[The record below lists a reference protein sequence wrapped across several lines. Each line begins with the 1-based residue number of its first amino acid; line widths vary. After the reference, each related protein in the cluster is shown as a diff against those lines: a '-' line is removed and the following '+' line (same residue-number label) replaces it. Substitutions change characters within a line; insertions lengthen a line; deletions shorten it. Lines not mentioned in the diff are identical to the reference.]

1 MSSIIT
7 AVFKATIGLLVNKG
21 RDKAAEKL
29 KDGDVTD
36 QKFRGLIVREIDDIK
51 SQLKGLAR
59 KDLLASISFFKEGI
73 ELLYEVFDKA
83 RQEREH
89 GTIKEEAAA
98 GTASA
103 EAVSLAKGMRR
114 LELTNVDE
122 SATRALANA
131 KDRFKDARRKATE
144 AFANEALELSD
155 RVLAMQYRVMS
166 TILETVDNPE
176 DALAACR
183 VCIEEL
189 HSLSA
194 VKECFTVELKR
205 GFWAQFSKEE
215 RRAIISATCH
225 VNRTIYDVILMVRFG
240 NNQLSANNWPCV
252 DTGEEKVDPL
262 FDGRVSKV
270 LQKQGMEHCCVT
282 PWSFGQ
288 EGEKEHKLKYPT
300 GIATNG
306 DGQFII
312 TDNSDKNVK
321 VFDSNGKFV
330 LQFHPERNDS
340 ETDLYVLDVATDMN
354 NSNIFVLVGLGRL
367 GAELEVQV
375 FSRAAD
381 LLNKFSVRG
390 RDRSRSRLAVT
401 NNRVLVLKGW
411 TTVHVSE
418 HEGRYVHSFGEGILK
433 EAWDITASPDGQA
446 MILDG
451 SCVFIFTEDGKQQR
465 KFNINTKEDAYYSRI
480 ALHPSGE
487 FVVVAG
493 LERGTEHLCVAIYT
507 KDGEFVRKI
516 VVTEEKI
523 FGIAGI
529 TVSMEGHIAMAVT
542 DLCMDGDTYSLFRDG
557 KVIVL

>member
-21 RDKAAEKL
+21 RDKAAEKF

-73 ELLYEVFDKA
+73 ELLYEVFGKV
-83 RQEREH
+83 RRRREH

-103 EAVSLAKGMRR
+103 EAVFLAKGMRR
-114 LELTNVDE
+114 LELTDLDE
-122 SATRALANA
+122 SATRALADA

-155 RVLAMQYRVMS
+155 HVLAMQYRVMS
-166 TILETVDNPE
+166 TILETIDNPE
-176 DALAACR
+176 IALAACR

-194 VKECFTVELKR
+194 VQECFTVELKG
-205 GFWAQFSKEE
+205 GFRARFSKEE

-225 VNRTIYDVILMVRFG
+225 VNRTIYDVILMVSFS
-240 NNQLSANNWPCV
+240 NNPLYDWPCL
-252 DTGEEKVDPL
+252 DTGEEKVDLL

-270 LQKQGMEHCCVT
+270 LQTQGMEHCCVT

-288 EGEKEHKLKYPT
+288 EDEEEHKLKYPK
-300 GIATNG
+300 GIATNA

-312 TDNSDKNVK
+312 ADESDESVK
-321 VFDSNGKFV
+321 VFDSSGKFV
-330 LQFHPERNDS
+330 LQFHLERNDT
-340 ETDLYVLDVATDMN
+340 ETGLHVFDVATDMN
-354 NSNIFVLVGLGRL
+354 NSNIFVLVGRWRY
-367 GAELEVQV
+367 GAEREVQV
-375 FSRAAD
+375 FSQTAD
-381 LLNKFSVRG
+381 LLHKFPLRG
-390 RDRSRSRLAVT
+390 EGWGRLAVT
-401 NNRVLVLKGW
+401 NNKVLVWTRW
-411 TTVHVSE
+411 TTVHVHVYE
-418 HEGRYVHSFGEGILK
+418 HEGRYVGSYGEGILK
-433 EAWDITASPDGQA
+433 DAFDVAIAGPDGQI

-451 SCVFIFTEDGKQQR
+451 SCVFIFTKDKQQH
-465 KFNINTKEDAYYSRI
+465 KFNINTKEDEYQRI

-487 FVVVAG
+487 FVVVAKRK
-493 LERGTEHLCVAIYT
+493 RGKNHLCVAIYT
-507 KDGEFVRKI
+507 KDGEFVRRI

-523 FGIAGI
+523 CSIAGI
-529 TVSMEGHIAMAVT
+529 TVSMEGHIAVAIR
-542 DLCMDGDTYSLFRDG
+542 GLFDNG
-557 KVIVL
+557 KIIVL

>member
-73 ELLYEVFDKA
+73 ELLYEVFGKA
-83 RQEREH
+83 RRRREH

-103 EAVSLAKGMRR
+103 EAVSLAKGIRK
-114 LELTNVDE
+114 LELTDLDE
-122 SATRALANA
+122 SATRTLANA

-176 DALAACR
+176 IALPACR

-194 VKECFTVELKR
+194 VKECFTVELKG
-205 GFWAQFSKEE
+205 GFWAWFSKEE
-215 RRAIISATCH
+215 RGAIISANCH
-225 VNRTIYDVILMVRFG
+225 VNRTIYDVVLMVSFG

-262 FDGRVSKV
+262 SDGRVSQV

-288 EGEKEHKLKYPT
+288 EGEEEHKLKYPM
-300 GIATNG
+300 GIASNA

-312 TDNSDKNVK
+312 ADDSDERVK
-321 VFDSNGKFV
+321 VFDSSGKFV
-330 LQFHPERNDS
+330 LQFYPERNDT
-340 ETDLYVLDVATDMN
+340 EMVLDVSDVATDVN
-354 NSNIFVLVGLGRL
+354 NSNIYVLVRPWRH
-367 GAELEVQV
+367 GAEWEVQV
-375 FSRAAD
+375 FSHTAD
-381 LLNKFSVRG
+381 LLHKFPVRG
-390 RDRSRSRLAVT
+390 GDWGRLAFT
-401 NNRVLVLKGW
+401 NNKVLVLTDG
-411 TTVHVSE
+411 TVHVYE
-418 HEGRYVHSFGEGILK
+418 HEGRYVRSFGEGILK
-433 EAWDITASPDGQA
+433 VAYDVIAGPDGQI
-446 MILDG
+446 MTLDG

-465 KFNINTKEDAYYSRI
+465 KFNINKKEDEYWRI
-480 ALHPSGE
+480 ACHPSGE

-493 LERGTEHLCVAIYT
+493 WERGRDQLCVAIYT
-507 KDGEFVRKI
+507 KDGEFVRRI
-516 VVTEEKI
+516 VVTEEN
-523 FGIAGI
+523 FDIAGI
-529 TVSMEGHIAMAVT
+529 TVSMDGHIAVAIT
-542 DLCMDGDTYSLFRDG
+542 DDRNG
-557 KVIVL
+557 KVNVL

>member
-1 MSSIIT
+1 MSSIVT

-51 SQLKGLAR
+51 SQLKGLTR

-83 RQEREH
+83 RRKREH

-194 VKECFTVELKR
+194 VKKCFTVELKR
-205 GFWAQFSKEE
+205 GFWVQFSKEE

-225 VNRTIYDVILMVRFG
+225 VNRTIYDVILMVSFG

-252 DTGEEKVDPL
+252 DTGEGKVDPL

-270 LQKQGMEHCCVT
+270 LQRQGMERCCV
-282 PWSFGQ
+282 PWSFGE
-288 EGEKEHKLKYPT
+288 EGEEEHKLKDPR
-300 GIATNG
+300 GIATNA

-312 TDNSDKNVK
+312 TDDSDSSVK
-321 VFDSNGKFV
+321 VFDRSGKFV
-330 LQFHPERNDS
+330 LQFHPERNDT
-340 ETDLYVLDVATDMN
+340 ETGLRVYDVATAMN
-354 NSNIFVLVGLGRL
+354 NSSIYVLVEPWRY
-367 GAELEVQV
+367 GAEFEVQV
-375 FSRAAD
+375 FSRTAD
-381 LLNKFSVRG
+381 LLHKFPVRG
-390 RDRSRSRLAVT
+390 EGRDRLAVT
-401 NNRVLVLKGW
+401 NNKVLVLTRGR
-411 TTVHVSE
+411 TVHVYE
-418 HEGRYVHSFGEGILK
+418 HEGRYVRSFGEGILQD
-433 EAWDITASPDGQA
+433 AVDITAGPDGQI
-446 MILDG
+446 MTLDV

-465 KFNINTKEDAYYSRI
+465 KFNINTKEDNYWRI
-480 ALHPSGE
+480 ACHPSGE

-493 LERGTEHLCVAIYT
+493 YQWERAAKHPCVAIYT
-507 KDGEFVRKI
+507 KDGEFVRRI
-516 VVTEEKI
+516 VVTEEKNFDI
-523 FGIAGI
+523 TGI
-529 TVSMEGHIAMAVT
+529 TVSMEGHIAVAI
-542 DLCMDGDTYSLFRDG
+542 RDVSRNG

>member
-51 SQLKGLAR
+51 LQLKGLAR

-73 ELLYEVFDKA
+73 ELLYDVFDKA
-83 RQEREH
+83 RRKSEH

-114 LELTNVDE
+114 LELTDLDE
-122 SATRALANA
+122 SAARALANA

-166 TILETVDNPE
+166 TILERVDNPE
-176 DALAACR
+176 IALAACR

-189 HSLSA
+189 HSLPA
-194 VKECFTVELKR
+194 VKECFTIELKG
-205 GFWAQFSKEE
+205 GFWARFSKEE
-215 RRAIISATCH
+215 RRAIISITCH
-225 VNRTIYDVILMVRFG
+225 VNRTIYDVILMASFG
-240 NNQLSANNWPCV
+240 NNLLSANNWPCV
-252 DTGEEKVDPL
+252 DTGEEKVDLL

-288 EGEKEHKLKYPT
+288 EGKEERKLKYPT
-300 GIATNG
+300 GFATNA

-312 TDNSDKNVK
+312 ADYLDNSVK
-321 VFDSNGKFV
+321 VFDSSGRFV
-330 LQFHPERNDS
+330 LQFHPERNDT
-340 ETDLYVLDVATDMN
+340 ETGLRVATDMN
-354 NSNIFVLVGLGRL
+354 NSNIFVLGLPRRY
-367 GAELEVQV
+367 GAEREVKV
-375 FSRAAD
+375 FSQTAD
-381 LLNKFSVRG
+381 LLHKFPVSG
-390 RDRSRSRLAVT
+390 RDSGRLAVT
-401 NNRVLVLKGW
+401 NNRVLVLTDK
-411 TTVHVSE
+411 TVHVYE
-418 HEGRYVHSFGEGILK
+418 HQGRYVRSFGEGVLK
-433 EAWDITASPDGQA
+433 NVCDITAGPDGQV
-446 MILDG
+446 MLLDKDD
-451 SCVFIFTEDGKQQR
+451 SCVFIFTEDGEQQR
-465 KFNINTKEDAYYSRI
+465 KFIINTKEDEYWRI
-480 ALHPSGE
+480 ACHPSGE

-493 LERGTEHLCVAIYT
+493 YQWERRTKHLCVAIYT
-507 KDGEFVRKI
+507 KDGEFVRRI
-516 VVTEEKI
+516 VVTEEKNEYAAI
-523 FGIAGI
+523 PGF
-529 TVSMEGHIAMAVT
+529 TVSMEGHIAVAVFYT
-542 DLCMDGDTYSLFRDG
+542 NNRNG

>member
-36 QKFRGLIVREIDDIK
+36 QKFHGLIVREIDDIK

-73 ELLYEVFDKA
+73 ELLYEVFGKA
-83 RQEREH
+83 KSRWEH

-103 EAVSLAKGMRR
+103 EAVSPAKAMGR
-114 LELTNVDE
+114 LELTDLDE

-166 TILETVDNPE
+166 TILETVDHPE
-176 DALAACR
+176 IPLAACR

-205 GFWAQFSKEE
+205 GFWARFSKEE

-225 VNRTIYDVILMVRFG
+225 VNRTIYDVIPMVSSS
-240 NNQLSANNWPCV
+240 NNPLYANDWPCV
-252 DTGEEKVDPL
+252 DTGDEKVDPL
-262 FDGRVSKV
+262 FDRRVSEV
-270 LQKQGMEHCCVT
+270 LQKQGMEHCCV

-288 EGEKEHKLKYPT
+288 EGKKEDKLKDPM
-300 GIATNG
+300 GIATNA
-306 DGQFII
+306 DAGQFII
-312 TDNSDKNVK
+312 ADNSDKSVK
-321 VFDSNGKFV
+321 VFHSSGKFV
-330 LQFHPERNDS
+330 LQFHPEGNYT
-340 ETDLYVLDVATDMN
+340 ETELDVFDVATDVK
-354 NSNIFVLVGLGRL
+354 NSNIYVLVRL
-367 GAELEVQV
+367 RRYGAAQAKREVQV
-375 FSRAAD
+375 FSHAAD
-381 LLNKFSVRG
+381 LLHKFPVRG
-390 RDRSRSRLAVT
+390 EGRGRLAVT
-401 NNRVLVLKGW
+401 NNKVLVLKGW
-411 TTVHVSE
+411 TVHVYE
-418 HEGRYVHSFGEGILK
+418 HEGRYVGSFGEGILK
-433 EAWDITASPDGQA
+433 YVLDIIIAGPDGQI
-446 MILDG
+446 MTLDG

-465 KFNINTKEDAYYSRI
+465 KFNINTKEDEYWRI
-480 ALHPSGE
+480 ACHPSGE

-493 LERGTEHLCVAIYT
+493 WERGTKHLCVAIYT
-507 KDGEFVRKI
+507 KDGEFVRRI
-516 VVTEEKI
+516 VVTEGKN
-523 FGIAGI
+523 FLLTGI
-529 TVSMEGHIAMAVT
+529 TVSMEGHIAVAIRNVSRK
-542 DLCMDGDTYSLFRDG
+542 YG

>member
-73 ELLYEVFDKA
+73 ELLYEVFGKA
-83 RQEREH
+83 RRKREH

-114 LELTNVDE
+114 VELTDLDE
-122 SATRALANA
+122 SATRALADA

-166 TILETVDNPE
+166 TILERVDNPE
-176 DALAACR
+176 IAFAACR

-189 HSLSA
+189 HSLSS

-205 GFWAQFSKEE
+205 GFWARFSKEE
-215 RRAIISATCH
+215 RRAFISATCH
-225 VNRTIYDVILMVRFG
+225 VNRTIYDVILMVSFS
-240 NNQLSANNWPCV
+240 NNPLYANDWPCV

-270 LQKQGMEHCCVT
+270 LQKQGMEHCCV

-288 EGEKEHKLKYPT
+288 EGEKEHKLKHPM
-300 GIATNG
+300 GIATNA

-312 TDNSDKNVK
+312 AEGWDLTVK
-321 VFDSNGKFV
+321 VFDSSGKFV
-330 LQFHPERNDS
+330 IQFHPERNYT
-340 ETDLYVLDVATDMN
+340 ETSLLVYDAATDIN
-354 NSNIFVLVGLGRL
+354 NSNIYVLLRLGRY
-367 GAELEVQV
+367 GAEWQVQV
-375 FSRAAD
+375 FSHTAD
-381 LLNKFSVRG
+381 LLHKFPVRG
-390 RDRSRSRLAVT
+390 EDWGRLAVT
-401 NNRVLVLKGW
+401 NNKVLVLTGR
-411 TTVHVSE
+411 TVHVYE

-433 EAWDITASPDGQA
+433 DASDIVIAGHDGQI
-446 MILDG
+446 MTLDG

-465 KFNINTKEDAYYSRI
+465 KFDINTEEDAYWCT

-493 LERGTEHLCVAIYT
+493 WERGTKHLCVAIYT
-507 KDGEFVRKI
+507 KDGEFVRRM
-516 VVTEEKI
+516 VLTEEKNFVI
-523 FGIAGI
+523 TRI
-529 TVSMEGHIAMAVT
+529 TVSMEGHIAVAVLL
-542 DLCMDGDTYSLFRDG
+542 DDRNG
-557 KVIVL
+557 KVIVC

>member
-59 KDLLASISFFKEGI
+59 RDLLASISFFKEGI
-73 ELLYEVFDKA
+73 ELLYEAFGKA
-83 RQEREH
+83 RRKREH
-89 GTIKEEAAA
+89 DTIKEEAAA

-114 LELTNVDE
+114 LELTDLDE
-122 SATRALANA
+122 SATRALADA

-166 TILETVDNPE
+166 TILERVDNPE
-176 DALAACR
+176 VALAACR

-225 VNRTIYDVILMVRFG
+225 VNRTIYDVILMVSFG
-240 NNQLSANNWPCV
+240 NNPLYANDWPCV
-252 DTGEEKVDPL
+252 DTGEEKVDLL

-282 PWSFGQ
+282 PWSFGE
-288 EGEKEHKLKYPT
+288 EGEEEHKVKYPV
-300 GIATNG
+300 GIATNA

-312 TDNSDKNVK
+312 ADDSDESVK
-321 VFDSNGKFV
+321 VFDSSGRFV
-330 LQFHPERNDS
+330 LQFHFERNDT
-340 ETDLYVLDVATDMN
+340 EMDLRVFDVATDVN
-354 NSNIFVLVGLGRL
+354 NSNIYVLVGLENGT
-367 GAELEVQV
+367 ELEVQV
-375 FSRAAD
+375 FSQTAD
-381 LLNKFSVRG
+381 LLHKFPVREG
-390 RDRSRSRLAVT
+390 LGRLAVT
-401 NNRVLVLKGW
+401 NNKVLILTEEAVNVLMATRW
-411 TTVHVSE
+411 IVHVHVYE
-418 HEGRYVHSFGEGILK
+418 HEGRYVRSFGEGILQDAK
-433 EAWDITASPDGQA
+433 YISASPDGQV
-446 MILDG
+446 IITDG

-465 KFNINTKEDAYYSRI
+465 KFDINTKEDIYWCT

-493 LERGTEHLCVAIYT
+493 WEQGTRHLCVAIYT
-507 KDGEFVRKI
+507 KDGEFVRRI

-523 FGIAGI
+523 CSIPRI
-529 TVSMEGHIAMAVT
+529 TVSMEGHIAVAAT
-542 DLCMDGDTYSLFRDG
+542 KNLFDNGRI
-557 KVIVL
+557 IVL

>member
-36 QKFRGLIVREIDDIK
+36 QKFRGLIVREIDYIK

-83 RQEREH
+83 RCKREH
-89 GTIKEEAAA
+89 GTMKEEAAA

-114 LELTNVDE
+114 LELTDLDE
-122 SATRALANA
+122 SATRVLADA

-166 TILETVDNPE
+166 TILERVDNPE
-176 DALAACR
+176 IAFAACR

-194 VKECFTVELKR
+194 VQECFTVELKR
-205 GFWAQFSKEE
+205 GFWARFSKDE

-225 VNRTIYDVILMVRFG
+225 VNRTIYDVILMVSFG
-240 NNQLSANNWPCV
+240 NNPLYANNWPCV

-262 FDGRVSKV
+262 FDGRVSEV
-270 LQKQGMEHCCVT
+270 LQKQGMEHCCVA
-282 PWSFGQ
+282 WSFGQ
-288 EGEKEHKLKYPT
+288 EGEVEHKLKCPI
-300 GIATNG
+300 GIATNA

-312 TDNSDKNVK
+312 ADNSGKSVK
-321 VFDSNGKFV
+321 VFDSSGKFV
-330 LQFHPERNDS
+330 LQFLPERNHT
-340 ETDLYVLDVATDMN
+340 ETGLLVLDVATDMN
-354 NSNIFVLVGLGRL
+354 NRKIFVLVGRYGS
-367 GAELEVQV
+367 GWEVEV
-375 FSRAAD
+375 HSHTAD
-381 LLNKFSVRG
+381 LLHKFPAMG
-390 RDRSRSRLAVT
+390 EDWGRLAVT
-401 NNRVLVLKGW
+401 NNKVLLLAERTRNVY
-411 TTVHVSE
+411 VYE
-418 HEGRYVHSFGEGILK
+418 HEGRYVRSFGEGILK
-433 EAWDITASPDGQA
+433 YASDITASPDGQI

-465 KFNINTKEDAYYSRI
+465 KFNINTKEDAYQRI
-480 ALHPSGE
+480 AWHPSGE

-493 LERGTEHLCVAIYT
+493 LKRGTKHPCVVIYP
-507 KDGEFVRKI
+507 KDGEFVRRI
-516 VVTEEKI
+516 VVTEDKDFFI
-523 FGIAGI
+523 TGI
-529 TVSMEGHIAMAVT
+529 TVRMEGHIAVAI
-542 DLCMDGDTYSLFRDG
+542 RDIFGNG

>member
-83 RQEREH
+83 RRRREH
-89 GTIKEEAAA
+89 GTTKEEAAA

-103 EAVSLAKGMRR
+103 EAVFLAKGMRR
-114 LELTNVDE
+114 LELNDLDE
-122 SATRALANA
+122 SALKVLSNS
-131 KDRFKDARRKATE
+131 KKRFEETRRKATE

-155 RVLAMQYRVMS
+155 RVLAMQYRVMA
-166 TILETVDNPE
+166 TILETVDDPE
-176 DALAACR
+176 IALAACR

-205 GFWAQFSKEE
+205 GFWARFSKDE

-225 VNRTIYDVILMVRFG
+225 VNRTIYDVILKVSFG

-270 LQKQGMEHCCVT
+270 LQKQGMEHCCV

-288 EGEKEHKLKYPT
+288 EGEKEHKLKVPM
-300 GIATNG
+300 GIATNA

-312 TDNSDKNVK
+312 GGSSDKSVK
-321 VFDSNGKFV
+321 VFDSSGKFV
-330 LQFHPERNDS
+330 LQFHFERNDT
-340 ETDLYVLDVATDMN
+340 ETGLRVFDVATDVN
-354 NSNIFVLVGLGRL
+354 NSNIYVLVGLGEY
-367 GAELEVQV
+367 GAEREVQV
-375 FSRAAD
+375 FSQTAD
-381 LLNKFSVRG
+381 LLHKFPVRG
-390 RDRSRSRLAVT
+390 GGWGRSRLAVT
-401 NNRVLVLKGW
+401 DNKVLVSVLVLTGW
-411 TTVHVSE
+411 KTVHVYE

-433 EAWDITASPDGQA
+433 VVRDITASPDGQI
-446 MILDG
+446 MTLDG
-451 SCVFIFTEDGKQQR
+451 SCVFIFTDDGKQQL
-465 KFNINTKEDAYYSRI
+465 KFNINTKEDEYHRI
-480 ALHPSGE
+480 ACHPSGE

-493 LERGTEHLCVAIYT
+493 WERGTGDLCVAIYT
-507 KDGEFVRKI
+507 KDGEFVRRI
-516 VVTEEKI
+516 VVTEENI
-523 FGIAGI
+523 FSLTGI
-529 TVSMEGHIAMAVT
+529 TVSMEGHIAVT
-542 DLCMDGDTYSLFRDG
+542 LNG

>member
-21 RDKAAEKL
+21 LDKAAEKL

-73 ELLYEVFDKA
+73 ELLYEVFGKA
-83 RQEREH
+83 RRRREH

-114 LELTNVDE
+114 VELTDLDE
-122 SATRALANA
+122 SATRALADA

-166 TILETVDNPE
+166 TILERVDNPE
-176 DALAACR
+176 IALAACR

-194 VKECFTVELKR
+194 VKECFTVELKG
-205 GFWAQFSKEE
+205 GFWARFSKEE

-225 VNRTIYDVILMVRFG
+225 VNRTIYDVILMVSFS
-240 NNQLSANNWPCV
+240 NNPLYANNWPCV

-288 EGEKEHKLKYPT
+288 EGEKKHKLKFPR
-300 GIATNG
+300 GIATNA

-312 TDNSDKNVK
+312 ADNSDENVK
-321 VFDSNGKFV
+321 VFDTSGKFV
-330 LQFHPERNDS
+330 LQFHPKRNDT
-340 ETDLYVLDVATDMN
+340 ETVLAVFDVATDMN
-354 NSNIFVLVGLGRL
+354 NSNIFVLVRL
-367 GAELEVQV
+367 GWYEAEWEVKV
-375 FSRAAD
+375 FSQTAD
-381 LLNKFSVRG
+381 LLHKFPVRG
-390 RDRSRSRLAVT
+390 EGWGRLAVT
-401 NNRVLVLKGW
+401 NNKVLVL
-411 TTVHVSE
+411 TRETVHVYE
-418 HEGRYVHSFGEGILK
+418 HEGRYVRSFGEGISK
-433 EAWDITASPDGQA
+433 YADDITAGPDGQI
-446 MILDG
+446 MTLNG
-451 SCVFIFTEDGKQQR
+451 YSVFIFTEDGKQQR
-465 KFNINTKEDAYYSRI
+465 KFNINTKEDEYWLRI
-480 ALHPSGE
+480 ACHPSGE

-493 LERGTEHLCVAIYT
+493 WERGTEHPCVAIYT

-516 VVTEEKI
+516 VVTEENDYFFI
-523 FGIAGI
+523 TGI
-529 TVSMEGHIAMAVT
+529 TVSMEGHIAVVVT
-542 DLCMDGDTYSLFRDG
+542 DFYKIKC

>member
-1 MSSIIT
+1 MSFIIT

-36 QKFRGLIVREIDDIK
+36 QKFHGLIVREIDDIK

-73 ELLYEVFDKA
+73 ELLYEVFGKA
-83 RQEREH
+83 RSRREH

-103 EAVSLAKGMRR
+103 EAVSLAKGTGR
-114 LELTNVDE
+114 LELTDLDE
-122 SATRALANA
+122 SAMRELANA

-176 DALAACR
+176 IALAACR

-205 GFWAQFSKEE
+205 GFWARFSKEE

-225 VNRTIYDVILMVRFG
+225 VNRTIYDVILKASFS
-240 NNQLSANNWPCV
+240 NNPLYDWPCL
-252 DTGEEKVDPL
+252 DTGEEKVDLL

-282 PWSFGQ
+282 PWLFGR
-288 EGEKEHKLKYPT
+288 EGEKEHKLKYPM
-300 GIATNG
+300 GIATNA
-306 DGQFII
+306 DKQFII
-312 TDNSDKNVK
+312 TDDSDGSVK
-321 VFDSNGKFV
+321 VFDSSGKFV
-330 LQFHPERNDS
+330 FQFHPELNNT
-340 ETDLYVLDVATDMN
+340 ETGLQVFDVATDVN
-354 NSNIFVLVGLGRL
+354 NSNIYLLVGSRY
-367 GAELEVQV
+367 GAKREVQV
-375 FSRAAD
+375 FSRTAD
-381 LLNKFSVRG
+381 LLHRFPVRG
-390 RDRSRSRLAVT
+390 GGWDRLAVT
-401 NNRVLVLKGW
+401 NNKVLVGPLGRI
-411 TTVHVSE
+411 VHVYE
-418 HEGRYVHSFGEGILK
+418 HEGRYVHSFGERILQD
-433 EAWDITASPDGQA
+433 ANDITAGPDGQV

-465 KFNINTKEDAYYSRI
+465 KFNINTKVDDYRRI
-480 ALHPSGE
+480 ACHPSGE

-493 LERGTEHLCVAIYT
+493 YQWERGTEHLYMCVAIYT
-507 KDGEFVRKI
+507 KDGEFVRRI
-516 VVTEEKI
+516 VVTEENN
-523 FGIAGI
+523 FYIAGI
-529 TVSMEGHIAMAVT
+529 TVSMEGHIAVAVK
-542 DLCMDGDTYSLFRDG
+542 GDRNG
-557 KVIVL
+557 KVVVL

>member
-51 SQLKGLAR
+51 SQLKDLAR

-73 ELLYEVFDKA
+73 ELLYEVFGKA
-83 RQEREH
+83 RRRREH

-114 LELTNVDE
+114 LELTDLDE
-122 SATRALANA
+122 SATRALADA

-205 GFWAQFSKEE
+205 GFRAQFGKEE
-215 RRAIISATCH
+215 RGAIISATCH
-225 VNRTIYDVILMVRFG
+225 VNRTIYDVILMVSFG

-262 FDGRVSKV
+262 GDGRVSKV
-270 LQKQGMEHCCVT
+270 LQKQGMEHCCA

-288 EGEKEHKLKYPT
+288 EGEEEHKLKYPM
-300 GIATNG
+300 GIATNA

-312 TDNSDKNVK
+312 IDDSDKSVK
-321 VFDSNGKFV
+321 VFDSSGKFV
-330 LQFHPERNDS
+330 LQFHPGLNYTEIGLLVFDVD
-340 ETDLYVLDVATDMN
+340 TDVN
-354 NSNIFVLVGLGRL
+354 NSNIFVLVSAWVSTR
-367 GAELEVQV
+367 EWEVQV
-375 FSRAAD
+375 FSHTAD
-381 LLNKFSVRG
+381 LLHSFPVRG
-390 RDRSRSRLAVT
+390 GDCGRGRLAVT
-401 NNRVLVLKGW
+401 NNKVLVLRDR
-411 TTVHVSE
+411 TVHVYE
-418 HEGRYVHSFGEGILK
+418 HEGRYVRSFGEGILK
-433 EAWDITASPDGQA
+433 DACDIVIAGPDGQ
-446 MILDG
+446 ITTLDDP
-451 SCVFIFTEDGKQQR
+451 CVFIFTEDGKQQR
-465 KFNINTKEDAYYSRI
+465 KFNINTKEDAYRWIAWHSSR
-480 ALHPSGE
+480 E

-493 LERGTEHLCVAIYT
+493 WEQGTNHPCVAIYT
-507 KDGEFVRKI
+507 KDGEFVRRI
-516 VVTEEKI
+516 VVTEKKNFYI
-523 FGIAGI
+523 TGI
-529 TVSMEGHIAMAVT
+529 TVSMEGHIAVAI
-542 DLCMDGDTYSLFRDG
+542 RDVSRNG
-557 KVIVL
+557 KVIVF

>member
-83 RQEREH
+83 RRRREH
-89 GTIKEEAAA
+89 GTTKEEAAA

-103 EAVSLAKGMRR
+103 EAVFLAKGMRR
-114 LELTNVDE
+114 LELTNLDE
-122 SATRALANA
+122 SALKVLSNA
-131 KDRFKDARRKATE
+131 KKRFEETRWKATE

-155 RVLAMQYRVMS
+155 RVLAMQYRVMA
-166 TILETVDNPE
+166 TILETVDDPE
-176 DALAACR
+176 IALAACR
-183 VCIEEL
+183 VCVEEL

-194 VKECFTVELKR
+194 VKECFTVELKG
-205 GFWAQFSKEE
+205 GFWARFSKEE

-225 VNRTIYDVILMVRFG
+225 VNRTIYDVILMVSFG

-252 DTGEEKVDPL
+252 DTGEKKVDPL

-288 EGEKEHKLKYPT
+288 EGEKEHKLKDPM
-300 GIATNG
+300 GIATNA
-306 DGQFII
+306 DGHFII
-312 TDNSDKNVK
+312 ADDSDRSVK
-321 VFDSNGKFV
+321 VFDSSGKFV
-330 LQFHPERNDS
+330 LQFHLERNDT
-340 ETDLYVLDVATDMN
+340 ETGLDVFDVATDMN
-354 NSNIFVLVGLGRL
+354 NSNIYVLVGPWRY
-367 GAELEVQV
+367 GAGWEVKV
-375 FSRAAD
+375 FSQTAD
-381 LLNKFSVRG
+381 LLHKFPVRG
-390 RDRSRSRLAVT
+390 EGRGYRLAVT
-401 NNRVLVLKGW
+401 NNKVLVLTNK
-411 TTVHVSE
+411 TVHVYE
-418 HEGRYVHSFGEGILK
+418 HEGRYVRSFPIVEEIL
-433 EAWDITASPDGQA
+433 EFERYSITAGPDGQI
-446 MILDG
+446 MTLDG
-451 SCVFIFTEDGKQQR
+451 SCVFIFTEDGKQQL
-465 KFNINTKEDAYYSRI
+465 KFNINTKEYEYWRI
-480 ALHPSGE
+480 ACHPSGE
-487 FVVVAG
+487 FVVVVG
-493 LERGTEHLCVAIYT
+493 WERGTEDLCVAIYT

-516 VVTEEKI
+516 VAEERN
-523 FGIAGI
+523 FYIAGI
-529 TVSMEGHIAMAVT
+529 TVGMEGHIAVT
-542 DLCMDGDTYSLFRDG
+542 VSDVSRNR

>member
-103 EAVSLAKGMRR
+103 EAVSLAKGMLR

-225 VNRTIYDVILMVRFG
+225 VNRTIYDVILMVSFS

-270 LQKQGMEHCCVT
+270 LQKQGMEHCCV
-282 PWSFGQ
+282 PWSFGE
-288 EGEKEHKLKYPT
+288 EGEKEHKLGYT
-300 GIATNG
+300 VGIATNA
-306 DGQFII
+306 DGLFII
-312 TDNSDKNVK
+312 ADDSDESVK
-321 VFDSNGKFV
+321 VFDSSGKFV
-330 LQFHPERNDS
+330 LQFHPERND
-340 ETDLYVLDVATDMN
+340 TGIGLRVFDVATDVN
-354 NSNIFVLVGLGRL
+354 NSNIFVLVGLGRY
-367 GAELEVQV
+367 GAEREVRV
-375 FSRAAD
+375 FSQTAD
-381 LLNKFSVRG
+381 LLHKFPILRG
-390 RDRSRSRLAVT
+390 EGWGKLAVT
-401 NNRVLVLKGW
+401 NNRVLVLTRG
-411 TTVHVSE
+411 TVDVYE
-418 HEGRYVHSFGEGILK
+418 REGRYVHSFGKGILK
-433 EAWDITASPDGQA
+433 YAHDITASPDGQI
-446 MILDG
+446 MTLDV

-465 KFNINTKEDAYYSRI
+465 KFNINTKEDKYWRI
-480 ALHPSGE
+480 AWHPSGE

-493 LERGTEHLCVAIYT
+493 WEQVTKHLCVAIYT
-507 KDGEFVRKI
+507 KDGEFVRRI
-516 VVTEEKI
+516 VETKENIVHM
-523 FGIAGI
+523 AGI
-529 TVSMEGHIAMAVT
+529 TVSMEGHIAVAIKDAYV
-542 DLCMDGDTYSLFRDG
+542 SLNA

>member
-73 ELLYEVFDKA
+73 ELLYEVFGKA

-89 GTIKEEAAA
+89 GTIKEEEAA

-225 VNRTIYDVILMVRFG
+225 VNRTIYDVILMVSFG

-270 LQKQGMEHCCVT
+270 LQKQGMEHCCA
-282 PWSFGQ
+282 PWSFGR
-288 EGEKEHKLKYPT
+288 EGAWMHKLKIPT
-300 GIATNG
+300 GIATNA

-312 TDNSDKNVK
+312 ADGPDKSVK
-321 VFDSNGKFV
+321 VFDSSGKFV
-330 LQFHPERNDS
+330 LQFHLERNDT
-340 ETDLYVLDVATDMN
+340 ETGLRVSDVATDMN
-354 NSNIFVLVGLGRL
+354 NSNIFILVRL
-367 GAELEVQV
+367 ARPGAEWEREVQL
-375 FSRAAD
+375 FSHTAD
-381 LLNKFSVRG
+381 LLHKFPVRG
-390 RDRSRSRLAVT
+390 GGWGKLAVT
-401 NNRVLVLKGW
+401 NNKVLVLHEA
-411 TTVHVSE
+411 VHVYE
-418 HEGRYVHSFGEGILK
+418 HDGRYVHSFGEGILQD
-433 EAWDITASPDGQA
+433 ASDISASPDGQA

-465 KFNINTKEDAYYSRI
+465 KFNIINTKEDDYYRRI
-480 ALHPSGE
+480 ACHPSGE

-493 LERGTEHLCVAIYT
+493 LERGTDHRCVAIYT
-507 KDGEFVRKI
+507 KDGEFVRRV
-516 VVTEEKI
+516 VVTQEKN
-523 FGIAGI
+523 FDIAGI
-529 TVSMEGHIAMAVT
+529 KVSMEGHIAVVV
-542 DLCMDGDTYSLFRDG
+542 RDYRNG

>member
-51 SQLKGLAR
+51 LQLKGLAR

-73 ELLYEVFDKA
+73 ELLYEVFGKA
-83 RQEREH
+83 RRKREH
-89 GTIKEEAAA
+89 GPIKEEAAA

-114 LELTNVDE
+114 LELTDLDE
-122 SATRALANA
+122 SATRVLADA

-166 TILETVDNPE
+166 TILERVDNPE
-176 DALAACR
+176 IAFAACR

-194 VKECFTVELKR
+194 VQECFTVELKR
-205 GFWAQFSKEE
+205 GFWARFSKDE

-225 VNRTIYDVILMVRFG
+225 VNRIIYDVILMVSFG
-240 NNQLSANNWPCV
+240 NNPRYANNWPCV

-262 FDGRVSKV
+262 FDGRVSEV
-270 LQKQGMEHCCVT
+270 LQKQGMEHCCVA
-282 PWSFGQ
+282 WSFGQ
-288 EGEKEHKLKYPT
+288 EGEVEHKLKCPM
-300 GIATNG
+300 GIATNA

-312 TDNSDKNVK
+312 ADNSDKSVK
-321 VFDSNGKFV
+321 VFDSSGKFV
-330 LQFHPERNDS
+330 LQFLPERNHT
-340 ETDLYVLDVATDMN
+340 ETGLLVFDVATDMN
-354 NSNIFVLVGLGRL
+354 NKIFVLVGLGRYRS
-367 GAELEVQV
+367 EWEVEV
-375 FSRAAD
+375 HSHTAD
-381 LLNKFSVRG
+381 LLHKFPAMG
-390 RDRSRSRLAVT
+390 EGLGRLAVT
-401 NNRVLVLKGW
+401 NNKVLLLAGW
-411 TTVHVSE
+411 TRNVYVYE
-418 HEGRYVHSFGEGILK
+418 HEGRYVRSFGEGILQD
-433 EAWDITASPDGQA
+433 ANYITAGPDGQV

-465 KFNINTKEDAYYSRI
+465 KFDINTKEDAYWFI
-480 ALHPSGE
+480 ARHPSGE
-487 FVVVAG
+487 YVVLAG
-493 LERGTEHLCVAIYT
+493 WKRGAEQRCVAIYT
-507 KDGEFVRKI
+507 KDGEFVRRI
-516 VVTEEKI
+516 VVNEEKG
-523 FGIAGI
+523 FSVAGI
-529 TVSMEGHIAMAVT
+529 TVSMEGHIAVAIT
-542 DLCMDGDTYSLFRDG
+542 DLSPNG
-557 KVIVL
+557 KIIVL

>member
-29 KDGDVTD
+29 KDGDVID

-73 ELLYEVFDKA
+73 ELLYEVFGKA
-83 RQEREH
+83 LRRREH

-103 EAVSLAKGMRR
+103 EAVSLAKGMKR
-114 LELTNVDE
+114 LELTDLDE
-122 SATRALANA
+122 SATRALADA

-166 TILETVDNPE
+166 TILERIDNPE
-176 DALAACR
+176 IALAACR

-194 VKECFTVELKR
+194 VQECFTVELKG
-205 GFWAQFSKEE
+205 GFRARFSKEE

-225 VNRTIYDVILMVRFG
+225 VNRTIYDVFLMVSFS
-240 NNQLSANNWPCV
+240 NNPLYDWPCL
-252 DTGEEKVDPL
+252 DTGEEKVDLL

-282 PWSFGQ
+282 PWSIGQ
-288 EGEKEHKLKYPT
+288 EGEKEHKLKKPR
-300 GIATNG
+300 GIATNA
-306 DGQFII
+306 DGQFI
-312 TDNSDKNVK
+312 TADESDESVK
-321 VFDSNGKFV
+321 VFDSSGKFV
-330 LQFHPERNDS
+330 LQFHPERNDT
-340 ETDLYVLDVATDMN
+340 ETGLHVFDVASDMN
-354 NSNIFVLVGLGRL
+354 NSNIFVLVGAWRN
-367 GAELEVQV
+367 GAEWEVQV
-375 FSRAAD
+375 FSQTAD
-381 LLNKFSVRG
+381 LLHKFPVRG
-390 RDRSRSRLAVT
+390 EDWGRLAVT
-401 NNRVLVLKGW
+401 NNKVLILGRR
-411 TTVHVSE
+411 TLHVYE
-418 HEGRYVHSFGEGILK
+418 HEGRYVHSFGEEILK
-433 EAWDITASPDGQA
+433 DASDITASPDGQV
-446 MILDG
+446 MTLNG
-451 SCVFIFTEDGKQQR
+451 SCVFIFTEDGEQQR
-465 KFNINTKEDAYYSRI
+465 KFNINNKGDVYRRI
-480 ALHPSGE
+480 ACHPSGE

-493 LERGTEHLCVAIYT
+493 GELETNHLCVAIYT
-507 KDGEFVRKI
+507 KDGEFVRRI
-516 VVTEEKI
+516 VVTEDMI
-523 FGIAGI
+523 FSIAGI
-529 TVSMEGHIAMAVT
+529 TVSMEGHIAVAI
-542 DLCMDGDTYSLFRDG
+542 RDIFLNR

>member
-73 ELLYEVFDKA
+73 ELLYEVFGKA
-83 RQEREH
+83 RRKREH
-89 GTIKEEAAA
+89 GTIKEEATA

-114 LELTNVDE
+114 LELTDLNE
-122 SATRALANA
+122 SALKVLSNA
-131 KDRFKDARRKATE
+131 KKRFEETRRKATE

-155 RVLAMQYRVMS
+155 RVLAMQYRVMA
-166 TILETVDNPE
+166 TILETVDDPQI
-176 DALAACR
+176 ALAACR

-189 HSLSA
+189 HNLSA
-194 VKECFTVELKR
+194 VKEYFTVELNG
-205 GFWAQFSKEE
+205 GFWARFSKEE

-225 VNRTIYDVILMVRFG
+225 VNRTIYDVILMVSFG

-252 DTGEEKVDPL
+252 DTGEEKVNPL

-282 PWSFGQ
+282 PWSFG
-288 EGEKEHKLKYPT
+288 EKGEEEHKLRDPR
-300 GIATNG
+300 GFATNA

-312 TDNSDKNVK
+312 VDDSDKSVK
-321 VFDSNGKFV
+321 VFDSGGKFV
-330 LQFHPERNDS
+330 LQFHPERDYT
-340 ETDLYVLDVATDMN
+340 ETGLRVFDVATDVN
-354 NSNIFVLVGLGRL
+354 NSNIFVLVGLGWY
-367 GAELEVQV
+367 GAEWEVRV
-375 FSRAAD
+375 FSHTAD
-381 LLNKFSVRG
+381 LLHKFPVRG
-390 RDRSRSRLAVT
+390 EGPGRLAVT
-401 NNRVLVLKGW
+401 NNKVLVLTGW
-411 TTVHVSE
+411 TTVHVYE
-418 HEGRYVHSFGEGILK
+418 HEGRYVHSYSFGEGILK
-433 EAWDITASPDGQA
+433 VVHDVIAGPDGLI
-446 MILDG
+446 MTLDD

-465 KFNINTKEDAYYSRI
+465 KFNINTKEDTYGCI

-493 LERGTEHLCVAIYT
+493 WKRGTDQQCVAIYT
-507 KDGEFVRKI
+507 KDGEFVRRI
-516 VVTEEKI
+516 VIVTEENN
-523 FGIAGI
+523 FSIAGI
-529 TVSMEGHIAMAVT
+529 TVSMEGHIAVAF
-542 DLCMDGDTYSLFRDG
+542 GDAFVSCNG